1 LIPDPEASRHG
12 YARIVDEAGEDYG
25 LIRACLE
32 RELAVSAY
40 LIREYWL
47 DVGRHDDLRKADR
60 DVAEGLLD

>member
-1 LIPDPEASRHG
+1 
-12 YARIVDEAGEDYG
+12 VDEAGEDYG